1 MNNVEIAYNYAKA
14 SLDNEF
20 KTFDSLDNKANKFLG
35 LVTLGIGIVVSL
47 SGWGIDIFLP
57 LSDATSC
64 LSVFIL
70 FLLVFFLSNAWFCLF
85 KSIKISKVPTIN
97 LNDKVIDTL
106 LDPTTDVA
114 KDVLCTFVKLNE
126 AHRSVMAKKVKL
138 LESGYTYIMLS
149 AVSTL
154 LLIFVIVIAK
164 SEGLIK

>member
-70 FLLVFFLSNAWFCLF
+70 FLLVFFYRMLGSAYSN
-85 KSIKISKVPTIN
+85 
-97 LNDKVIDTL
+97 
-106 LDPTTDVA
+106 
-114 KDVLCTFVKLNE
+114 
-126 AHRSVMAKKVKL
+126 R
-138 LESGYTYIMLS
+138 
-149 AVSTL
+149 
-154 LLIFVIVIAK
+154 
-164 SEGLIK
+164 